1 MKVKIYEMYL
11 RENRLPYLKATKTT
25 SVTDEECYNRP
36 DRIARLLKEAFHA
49 DRLSEERVWAIVG
62 DNHYH
67 ITAVFEI
74 SKGTFNSSAV
84 SPASVLT
91 RALLCGASVV
101 AVGHNHPSGDCEP
114 SEEDIIF
121 TQNLKSAV
129 ETCGMAFADHVI
141 VGSNCRNAENYYS
154 FRDGGLI

>member
-11 RENRLPYLKATKTT
+11 KENRLPYLKATKTT

-36 DRIARLLKEAFHA
+36 DRIAEFLRKAFKA
-49 DRLSEERVWAIVG
+49 DRLNEEQVWSLCFDA
-62 DNHYH
+62 HYH
-67 ITAVFEI
+67 LIAAFSV
-74 SKGTFNSSAV
+74 SHGTCNSSAV
-84 SPASVLT
+84 SQQSVLT
-91 RALLCGASVV
+91 RALLCGAAVV

-121 TQNLKSAV
+121 TNNLKSGV
-129 ETCGMAFADHVI
+129 EACGMAFADHVI